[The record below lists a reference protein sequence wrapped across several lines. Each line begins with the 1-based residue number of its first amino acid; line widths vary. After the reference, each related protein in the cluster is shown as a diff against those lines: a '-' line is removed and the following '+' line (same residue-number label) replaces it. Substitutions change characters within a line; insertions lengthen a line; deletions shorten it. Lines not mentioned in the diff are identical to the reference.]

1 MNRRA
6 VIDVG
11 THGVKLLVAERIRK
25 GWITLLKD
33 VLITRLGDGVDR
45 EGKLGEGPM
54 SRTLD
59 GISQLRQKAL
69 SLRPEA
75 VDIYATS
82 AMRDATNREEFCK
95 RLQERTGLKL
105 EILSGEQEAE
115 LAYRGALDGRD
126 GGVLDLGGGS
136 LEVIV
141 GQKGK
146 LVLQK
151 SLQLGAVRAQDA
163 LDLPDRPGVEGITKC
178 QSWVQDTLERQLPN
192 LAEQNID
199 IWTAVGGTAT
209 SIASMDQGLVA
220 YDSQKIQDYS
230 ISLQSLEEWAN
241 RLAAMDLEER
251 QHVRGLM
258 PQRARAIVPGIV
270 ILASFMRYSH
280 THILRISERGS
291 MEGYLLGKIKF

>member
-11 THGVKLLVAERIRK
+11 SHGVKLLVAERTRQ
-25 GWITLLKD
+25 GWTTLLKD
-33 VLITRLGDGVDR
+33 VVVTRLGDGVDR
-45 EGKLGEGPM
+45 AGRLGEEPM
-54 SRTLD
+54 NRTLD
-59 GISQLRQKAL
+59 GISQLQQKAF
-69 SLRPEA
+69 SLRPEGM
-75 VDIYATS
+75 DIYATS
-82 AMRDATNREEFCK
+82 AMRDAVNREEFCG
-95 RLQERTGLKL
+95 RLQARTGLKL

-115 LAYRGALDGRD
+115 LAYRGALDDQD

-163 LDLPDRPGVEGITKC
+163 LDLPDRPGDEGITKI
-178 QSWVQDTLERQLPN
+178 QSWVRNTLDRQLPN

-199 IWTAVGGTAT
+199 VWTAVGGTAA
-209 SIASMDQGLVA
+209 SIASMDQGLAV
-220 YDSQKIQDYS
+220 YDSKKIQGCL
-230 ISLQSLEEWAN
+230 ISLRRMEEWAR

-251 QHVRGLM
+251 RHVRGLM

-270 ILASFMRYSH
+270 ILASFMRYSE
-280 THILRISERGS
+280 TNVLRISDRGS
-291 MEGYLLGKIKF
+291 MEGYLLGKIKC